1 VAGRRGRD
9 ELAGCDRLIVDG
21 SNQRGHRL
29 EPVPEETVT
38 AGLRALVPAS
48 IEVHVVFDTDPPVGS
63 GTLRATSGVRVH
75 HARAAGADDVI
86 VRLAAH
92 AADRTLVVTDDA
104 ELRRRVMELGARAV
118 RND

>member
-1 VAGRRGRD
+1 RLERRARPLGRHGTGATELLSRGRNAD
-9 ELAGCDRLIVDG
+9 PLAGCNRLVVDG

-38 AGLRALVPAS
+38 AGLRALIPAG
-48 IEVHVVFDTDPPVGS
+48 IEVHVGFDTDPPVGS
-63 GTLRATSGVRVH
+63 GTLRATSGVTIH

-92 AADRTLVVTDDA
+92 A
-104 ELRRRVMELGARAV
+104 
-118 RND
+118 